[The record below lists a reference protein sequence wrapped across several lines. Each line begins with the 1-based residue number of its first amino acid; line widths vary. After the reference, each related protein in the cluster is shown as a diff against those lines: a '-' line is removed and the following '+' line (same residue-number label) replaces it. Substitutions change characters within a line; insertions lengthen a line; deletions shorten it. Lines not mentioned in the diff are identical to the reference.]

1 MKWFKRKPITAR
13 DTGEAKLPGLGSVPS
28 TGNPQ
33 LEAWLRKAAERLE
46 VREGE
51 RGNPWER
58 AVTVRE
64 FAEMVG
70 AVEKIVPA
78 IEAISG
84 KGIDGG
90 PISGEATEMIR
101 RFEESIRNLKVF
113 KDLMK
118 RLDDPSRF
126 DDLPGEIRE
135 ILLRDLA
142 EEAAIRGAAITRVE
156 KSIQDVNRSLSYEV
170 KTITAAVQQSQAG
183 IREVSFAWAD
193 ANRAQAGQ
201 ITQLVASLGNYYQ
214 DGTPGRAYLETQLGV
229 TADRVQG
236 LSSQITMK
244 VQAGGA
250 LAGWGLAAT
259 ENTAGAQTSAFIV
272 SADKFAVVMPTYS
285 PPYRPVY
292 ERDADGNIVYKNGQ
306 PVVAY
311 NQILAEEIYPSQG
324 GIPFGVDI
332 NGIYLNNNVY
342 VRGSMRVDAGGK
354 TLSQGLRGSVM
365 ALLQSGNWLDSTARN
380 LVWEKLGNTGSAPNS
395 NHLVVGDMVTIGS
408 TTKYWNGYSWITQGV
423 VIRGD
428 MIVDGSIG
436 ARHIDTRGLTIK
448 DANGNV
454 IFGSGT
460 SLNVAHISG
469 LGDLAT
475 RNSVNASQVG
485 GLGALATQNVVHVG
499 EEGAPSQLSI
509 NGQPIRIDDFLN
521 AFRPLK
527 RTNFDTYIDN
537 ALIGDAAIASAFIGH
552 ASVHTLEI
560 KGNAVT
566 TTRFGFVPSYSP
578 GAGNHYQ
585 GAQATINMPAGA
597 SGAVATATIQVT
609 APGSATQ
616 VLNMYIYR
624 SRPDGSAL
632 VEKGRVG
639 VSVVGGKTYTH
650 TLAIA
655 DESPMEGD
663 NTYSVWLDADPRAI
677 TIDRSSIAVTGG
689 KR

>member
-142 EEAAIRGAAITRVE
+142 KEAAERGADITRVE

-201 ITQLVASLGNYYQ
+201 ITQLIASLGNYYQ
-214 DGTPGRAYLETQLGV
+214 DGTPGRALLETQLGV

-292 ERDADGNIVYKNGQ
+292 ERDANGNIVYKNGQ

-311 NQILAEEIYPSQG
+311 NQVLANEINPAQG

-342 VRGSMRVDAGGK
+342 VKGAMRVDTGGK
-354 TLSQGLRGSVM
+354 TLIQGLRGSVM
-365 ALLQSGNWLDSTARN
+365 VLTEYGSWSDTTARN
-380 LVWEKLGNTGSAPNS
+380 LVWAKIGNAGSAPNN
-395 NHLVVGDMVTIGS
+395 NHLVIGDQATIGA
-408 TTKYWNGYSWITQGV
+408 TTRYWNGVAWAAQGV

-428 MIVDGSIG
+428 LLVDGSV
-436 ARHIDTRGLTIK
+436 AASKVDTYGLTIRNSSGQAVFTSGV
-448 DANGNV
+448 DASIPNWFIG
-454 IFGSGT
+454 
-460 SLNVAHISG
+460 G
-469 LGDLAT
+469 LGGLAT
-475 RNSVNASQVG
+475 RDAVNLGQEAYGWSDLKVDGQNLYLESFINKWRKASKDNLVTFMEY
-485 GLGALATQNVVHVG
+485 GAIQ
-499 EEGAPSQLSI
+499 E
-509 NGQPIRIDDFLN
+509 
-521 AFRPLK
+521 
-527 RTNFDTYIDN
+527 
-537 ALIGDAAIASAFIGH
+537 AFIGE
-552 ASVHTLEI
+552 AEIGTLRVRGENI
-560 KGNAVT
+560 TGM
-566 TTRFGFVPSYSP
+566 RFNESTNGSLPAN
-578 GAGNHYQ
+578 GTYQ
-585 GAQATINMPAGA
+585 GPSVTLIMPAGA
-597 SGAVATATIQVT
+597 SGVVVTSTVQVT
-609 APGSATQ
+609 APGSDTH
-616 VLNMYIYR
+616 VLPMIIYK
-624 SRPDGSAL
+624 SSGGGW
-632 VEKGRVG
+632 VQIVRVDI
-639 VSVVGGKTYTH
+639 SVVGGKTYTH
-650 TLAIA
+650 TVTGLDKTPI
-655 DESPMEGD
+655 DGV
-663 NTYSVWLDADPRAI
+663 NVYVVWLDNQAFNRTNDVNRMTITAI
-677 TIDRSSIAVTGG
+677 GG